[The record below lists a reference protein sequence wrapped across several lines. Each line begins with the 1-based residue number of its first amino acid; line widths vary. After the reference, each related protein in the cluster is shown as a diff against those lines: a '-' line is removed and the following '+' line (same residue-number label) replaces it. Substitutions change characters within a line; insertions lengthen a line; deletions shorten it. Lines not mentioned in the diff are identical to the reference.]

1 MSDDAPTDRNTFT
14 NLVVEQQHPRLHG
27 GLRKKNAEGL
37 TPIQAAF
44 VLEYLVDLNQTAAAI
59 RAGASPSTAHAIASA
74 WMKTGGKVA
83 NAVARAMAE
92 RSARVGISQDR
103 VLQELGRLAFGD
115 PRVMFREDGS
125 LKAPTEYNVDDGAMI
140 EGIKT
145 RRIVE
150 VAIDPDTGKQ
160 KMVPVE
166 IQEVKL
172 VSKMGP
178 LNSLMRHLGMNN
190 DKLDINFTSSL
201 ADRLNEAYRRTGRA
215 RPSEGDMAAALA
227 AVPDA
232 EYEMV
237 DGDEAHEGQPTLIE
251 GEAEPDHPSIDDMLR

>member
-1 MSDDAPTDRNTFT
+1 MADDIFTPSDAFGA
-14 NLVVEQQHPRLHG
+14 LVVEGTKRTPSSR
-27 GLRKKNAEGL
+27 RKNAEGL
-37 TPIQAAF
+37 TPAQAAF
-44 VLEYLVDLNQTAAAI
+44 VLEYLVDLNATAAAI
-59 RAGASPSTAHAIASA
+59 RAGASPPNAGVIAA
-74 WMKTGGKVA
+74 QWMRAGSKVA
-83 NAVARAMAE
+83 NSVAKAMAE

-103 VLQELGRLAFGD
+103 VLQELGKLAFGD
-115 PRVMFREDGS
+115 PRIMFREDGS
-125 LKAPTEYNVDDGAMI
+125 LKAPTEYNADDGAMI

-190 DKLDINFTSSL
+190 DKLDVNFTSSL
-201 ADRLNEAYRRTGRA
+201 ADRLNDAFRRTGRA
-215 RPSEGDMAAALA
+215 RPSEDNGMTN
-227 AVPDA
+227 VQDA
-232 EYEMV
+232 EYEMLGES
-237 DGDEAHEGQPTLIE
+237 DDDNGEAHEPVPQIID
-251 GEAEPDHPSIDDMLR
+251 GEAEPILTLEQMLGG

>member
-1 MSDDAPTDRNTFT
+1 MSDEVHDRNTFID
-14 NLVVEQQHPRLHG
+14 LAAEQLPKPRIG
-27 GLRKKNAEGL
+27 GSMRRKNAEGL

-59 RAGASPSTAHAIASA
+59 RAGASPATASAIAAA

-125 LKAPTEYNVDDGAMI
+125 LKAPTEYNSDDGAMI

-150 VAIDPDTGKQ
+150 VAIDPETGKQ
-160 KMVPVE
+160 RMVPVE

-215 RPSEGDMAAALA
+215 RPSEGDEAAALA

-237 DGDEAHEGQPTLIE
+237 DENEAHEGQPRLIE
-251 GEAEPDHPSIDDMLR
+251 GEAEPDHPSLDDMLR